1 MCCFAYSIAVKK
13 EGMFF
18 MKKLVSILMASVL
31 LISISGCGQGKKTAK
46 GEDPNTVPSDPYEI
60 QWYIKYSPQKDV
72 DLVEEELNKYL
83 KDKINATVNMVML
96 DPGQYNDK
104 VSTMIKAGENFDL
117 AFASSSALDY
127 LSSSVAGAFAPLTDY
142 KDTYLKG
149 IFDFCFADC
158 FLDNGASRRIIE
170 KCGYKYFETYTMFF
184 RALNEEKTCDS
195 FVK

>member
-1 MCCFAYSIAVKK
+1 
-13 EGMFF
+13 

-31 LISISGCGQGKKTAK
+31 LLSVSGCGQEKKAAK

-104 VSTMIKAGENFDL
+104 VSTMIKSGEYSPIYTENSSDDPDS
-117 AFASSSALDY
+117 FASDNMIV
-127 LSSSVAGAFAPLTDY
+127 LSGFSVLEVFLW
-142 KDTYLKG
+142 L
-149 IFDFCFADC
+149 
-158 FLDNGASRRIIE
+158 LDNLCAADR
-170 KCGYKYFETYTMFF
+170 
-184 RALNEEKTCDS
+184 
-195 FVK
+195 

>member
-1 MCCFAYSIAVKK
+1 
-13 EGMFF
+13 
-18 MKKLVSILMASVL
+18 MKKLVSILTASVL
-31 LISISGCGQGKKTAK
+31 LLSVSACSGGKKAAK

-104 VSTMIKAGENFDL
+104 VSTMIKAGEYFDL
-117 AFASSSALDY
+117 AFASNSALDY
-127 LSSSVAGAFAPLTDY
+127 LSNSVAGAFAPLTDY

-149 IFDFCFADC
+149 IFDQ
-158 FLDNGASRRIIE
+158 LPKEMIE
-170 KCGYKYFETYTMFF
+170 SVTVDGEIYAVPTYKEIVSQS
-184 RALNEEKTCDS
+184 LS
-195 FVK
+195 LIHI